1 MSISQKIKKIRIKFN
16 LSQKRFGQK
25 IGISGKSVSAYETGR
40 ATPSVKVLSQ
50 IAKTFN
56 VSFNDL
62 MPSENRDYLYK
73 KLLELENNLLELK
86 TNLAGILVGEE

>member
-16 LSQKRFGQK
+16 LSQERFGQK
-25 IGISGKSVSAYETGR
+25 IGVSGKSVSAYETGR
-40 ATPSVKVLSQ
+40 ATPSIKILSQ

-62 MPSENRDYLYK
+62 MPNENKDYLYQ
-73 KLLELENNLLELK
+73 KLMELEKNLLELK
-86 TNLAGILVGEE
+86 ENLISLISEE